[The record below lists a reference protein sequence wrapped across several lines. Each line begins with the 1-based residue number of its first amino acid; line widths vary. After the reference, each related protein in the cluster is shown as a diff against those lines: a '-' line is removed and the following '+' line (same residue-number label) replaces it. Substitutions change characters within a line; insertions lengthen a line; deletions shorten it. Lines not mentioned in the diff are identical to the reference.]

1 MARYG
6 TEFYEPL
13 VADLSNYGTWAK
25 NGAISSQDRATQIW
39 QAILG
44 DFKPPTE
51 TFERAGRIE
60 RLTQKMIEAGGAPIS
75 D

>member
-1 MARYG
+1 MVLFLLKTVQLKSG
-6 TEFYEPL
+6 KLFL
-13 VADLSNYGTWAK
+13 
-25 NGAISSQDRATQIW
+25 
-39 QAILG
+39 

-60 RLTQKMIEAGGAPIS
+60 SLTQKMIEAGGAPIS